1 MIGIVEPLSYGKREL
16 VVRPAVHPG
25 SKVERGTRVN
35 AEENPEDL
43 PPLAKVD
50 ESDDLSLNV
59 SSVAVQRLI
68 EEIRSTDSAA
78 VSASYNRTHNRH
90 NR

>member
-1 MIGIVEPLSYGKREL
+1 L
-16 VVRPAVHPG
+16 
-25 SKVERGTRVN
+25 N
-35 AEENPEDL
+35 AEENPENL

-50 ESDDLSLNV
+50 EPDDLSLNV

-68 EEIRSTDSAA
+68 EEIRSSDSVA